1 MSNTKSFALLTDD
14 EIEEEFNRAIREDE
28 EDDLENGIPL
38 ARYDEVRK
46 QGYLLYA
53 DGRREYV

>member
-1 MSNTKSFALLTDD
+1 MSNTKPFTLLTDD
-14 EIEEEFNRAIREDE
+14 EIEEEFNKAIQDAEKDH
-28 EDDLENGIPL
+28 LENGIPL